1 MRRSALAWL
10 ACAASYAPPR
20 RRTVAPLYAQ
30 QSDDDTW
37 EALGL
42 LSTTIEAAKAL
53 GPEFARPT
61 PVQSSAIASILK
73 DQSDALIHAQTGSGK
88 TLAYLLPLVERVDS
102 TRQNTQACVVVPTRE
117 LGMQVA
123 KVLRRLTKGTVMS
136 LLDGSSLKRQRT
148 WAWAEPPHIVVGNPG
163 PLRKMADYG
172 GLKTLDA
179 CSFVVVDEVDSF
191 LDDIDRRESLHRLLN
206 DHLPATRTTVF
217 ATASIDA
224 PQHMPG
230 DLQRRRWA
238 TRQVAYLSS
247 ERGMPSIAHSLVICS
262 KPEARLAVVRQFLK
276 GVFEANAETAAVVFL
291 DAKRLSLLPKIA
303 AVLSQDGLKVDVLD
317 EIADL
322 GSRSSA
328 FEAYVKGE
336 TDVLL
341 TTDLAARGLDAPRT
355 SLVVNFDVPRTATS
369 YLHRAGRTAR
379 LGRRGAV
386 LTVCEQGE
394 RFALERFGNKLGVA
408 IGGLEAGAAAYEALA
423 VGQD

>member
-1 MRRSALAWL
+1 
-10 ACAASYAPPR
+10 
-20 RRTVAPLYAQ
+20 
-30 QSDDDTW
+30 
-37 EALGL
+37 
-42 LSTTIEAAKAL
+42 
-53 GPEFARPT
+53 
-61 PVQSSAIASILK
+61 
-73 DQSDALIHAQTGSGK
+73 
-88 TLAYLLPLVERVDS
+88 
-102 TRQNTQACVVVPTRE
+102 
-117 LGMQVA
+117 
-123 KVLRRLTKGTVMS
+123 
-136 LLDGSSLKRQRT
+136 
-148 WAWAEPPHIVVGNPG
+148 
-163 PLRKMADYG
+163 
-172 GLKTLDA
+172 
-179 CSFVVVDEVDSF
+179 
-191 LDDIDRRESLHRLLN
+191 
-206 DHLPATRTTVF
+206 
-217 ATASIDA
+217 
-224 PQHMPG
+224 
-230 DLQRRRWA
+230 
-238 TRQVAYLSS
+238 
-247 ERGMPSIAHSLVICS
+247 MPSIAHSLVICS